1 MAELIVVG
9 FKNDIYRASE
19 VLNILKD
26 LHENWAVDLH
36 DAVAVFRDD
45 KGKLRVDESY
55 RLTTS
60 EGAAVGGLLGGLLGA
75 MLAAPFTA
83 GAGAVAV
90 LAASSFSGVALGS
103 AVGAIDAQ
111 DRKADYGIPD
121 DFVQKIGTMVQ
132 PRDSAI
138 FALLRSLDPA
148 AVEAQFKGYGGTILR
163 TSLDPVQRA
172 KVEATLH
179 SHAREEL
186 S

>member
-83 GAGAVAV
+83 GAGAVAWFDRLDQSGGSAIQRERTVRFAGGMLGRERHICAFFDSIDEEYRV
-90 LAASSFSGVALGS
+90 LRAFIEEGFDREERTVLTVDRSSFILIKSS
-103 AVGAIDAQ
+103 REHGA
-111 DRKADYGIPD
+111 
-121 DFVQKIGTMVQ
+121 
-132 PRDSAI
+132 
-138 FALLRSLDPA
+138 
-148 AVEAQFKGYGGTILR
+148 
-163 TSLDPVQRA
+163 
-172 KVEATLH
+172 
-179 SHAREEL
+179 
-186 S
+186 